1 MTISGPPQT
10 DKNPDNSNLLH
21 MFNNNTYTDF
31 GTAFKHVLIPS
42 YYLSD
47 LTEPTSH
54 KTER

>member
-1 MTISGPPQT
+1 
-10 DKNPDNSNLLH
+10 